1 MSKTVLDFSSK
12 NEVVSETEKENR
24 TKTQDNND
32 AISNSKLQEHVV
44 DQEVKPAIDT
54 NGDETIETQFTDIIE
69 TLGGMKQYI
78 TQVQNKIRVL
88 EKQVKKTQKTQLKQ
102 IEKRNR
108 GNKKPSGFAKP
119 AAVSDELCCFMNRK
133 KGTHLARTEVT
144 QYIISYIKEK
154 QLQDRENKRRIVPND
169 SLKKLLGVN
178 EKDEVTYFTLQQLMN
193 RHFI

>member
-12 NEVVSETEKENR
+12 NEVVSETEA
-24 TKTQDNND
+24 KTQDNK
-32 AISNSKLQEHVV
+32 SKNEPQDVV
-44 DQEVKPAIDT
+44 EDKVKDVKKNTDT
-54 NGDETIETQFTDIIE
+54 NTDINSDETIETQFTDIIE

-78 TQVQNKIRVL
+78 TQVQNKIRIL